1 MSGSDDEDE
10 RPVLSKVRDA
20 ASSSVPADATERMLG
35 AVPGVSALGRG
46 PADGAE
52 YGRQDYQRPAAGW
65 GEAVSVGRREPV
77 DGPCATREMNHE
89 SGGFDCPRCVWPHD
103 TKRLR
108 LGICENGIKHLTW
121 EMTRKRVHSDV
132 FAAHTVRELSEWSD
146 FALEDQGRLT
156 DPMVYAASDRRYAPV
171 SWVDAIELV
180 GYPVRRRI
188 RC

>member
-52 YGRQDYQRPAAGW
+52 YGRQDYHRPVAGW
-65 GEAVSVGRREPV
+65 GEAASVGRVLARRREPV
-77 DGPCATREMNHE
+77 DGLCATREMNHE
-89 SGGFDCPRCVWPHD
+89 SGGFDCPGCAWPDD

-108 LGICENGIKHLTW
+108 LDICENGIK
-121 EMTRKRVHSDV
+121 RVDGDV
-132 FAAHTVRELSEWSD
+132 FAAHTVSELSEWSD

-156 DPMVYAASDRRYAPV
+156 EPMVYAASDRRYASV
-171 SWVDAIELV
+171 SWADAIELV